1 MRPPSLFALLA
12 VLVIPASAIAQPAI
26 DTSYL
31 RTHAQTRGFMLG
43 RPSRPTPTK
52 DGKSIL
58 FLRSQ
63 PRVAKLGL
71 FEFDIA
77 TGKTRELLTPAQLLK
92 GAEEKL
98 SPEEKAQR
106 ERMRVSVGGF
116 TSFQLSP
123 DGKQILLSLSG
134 RLYTYLLHD
143 GAAGEL
149 KTGPGPLLDPHFSPD
164 GTRVS
169 FVREN
174 DVHVFDLAS
183 QKVTRVTAGGTELVP
198 HGLAEFVAQ
207 EEMGR
212 FNGYWWSPDSA
223 QIAYQETDHNG
234 VEVWYVADPA
244 SPGRSPQPF
253 FYPRPGK
260 ANAKVK
266 LGIVPAEGGTTTWLT
281 WDNRKYPYVA
291 TVRWPKNGPLLLV
304 VQTRD

>member
-71 FEFDIA
+71 FEFDVA
-77 TGKTRELLTPAQLLK
+77 SGNTRELLTPAQLLK

-116 TSFQLSP
+116 TNYQLTP
-123 DGKQILLSLSG
+123 DGKQILLGLSG
-134 RLYTYLLHD
+134 RLYLFD
-143 GAAGEL
+143 RGSGAIAEL
-149 KTGPGPLLDPHFSPD
+149 PTGPGPLLDPQFSPD
-164 GTRVS
+164 GT
-169 FVREN
+169 
-174 DVHVFDLAS
+174 
-183 QKVTRVTAGGTELVP
+183 K
-198 HGLAEFVAQ
+198 
-207 EEMGR
+207 
-212 FNGYWWSPDSA
+212 
-223 QIAYQETDHNG
+223 IAY
-234 VEVWYVADPA
+234 V
-244 SPGRSPQPF
+244 R
-253 FYPRPGK
+253 
-260 ANAKVK
+260 
-266 LGIVPAEGGTTTWLT
+266 
-281 WDNRKYPYVA
+281 DNDIYA
-291 TVRWPKNGPLLLV
+291 
-304 VQTRD
+304 